1 MYKLVILIEPL
12 EDVSAFESSWPDFLH
27 HSERMPGLRREATSR
42 VDAVIYGHIPVAIMH
57 ELFFDNQAS
66 AQQAMSSL
74 HGRQAGKVLQQIT
87 QGKMALFFADHKED
101 ELENIRRY
109 QSLEGEQ
116 KPVADSADAVEQET

>member
-42 VDAVIYGHIPVAIMH
+42 VDAVIYGQIPVAFMH
-57 ELFFDNQAS
+57 ELFFDNQAA
-66 AQQAMSSL
+66 AQQALSSL
-74 HGRQAGKVLQQIT
+74 DGRQAGKVLQQIT
-87 QGKMALFFADHKED
+87 QGKMTLFFADHKED

-109 QSLEGEQ
+109 QSPAEESTPL
-116 KPVADSADAVEQET
+116 ADSE

>member
-42 VDAVIYGHIPVAIMH
+42 VDAVIFGQIPVAFMH
-57 ELFFDNQAS
+57 ELFFDNQAA
-66 AQQAMSSL
+66 AQQALSSL

-87 QGKMALFFADHKED
+87 QGKMTLFFADHKED

-109 QSLEGEQ
+109 QSPADES
-116 KPVADSADAVEQET
+116 KPLADSG

>member
-12 EDVSAFESSWPDFLH
+12 EDASAFESGWPDFLH

-42 VDAVIYGHIPVAIMH
+42 VDALIFGQIPVSFMH
-57 ELFFDNQAS
+57 ELFFDSQAA

-87 QGKMALFFADHKED
+87 QGKMTLFFADHKED
-101 ELENIRRY
+101 ELANIQRY
-109 QSLEGEQ
+109 QKPEEEGN
-116 KPVADSADAVEQET
+116 PVADSG

>member
-12 EDVSAFESSWPDFLH
+12 EDSSAFESGWPDFLH

-42 VDAVIYGHIPVAIMH
+42 VDALIYGQIPVSFMH
-57 ELFFDNQAS
+57 ELFFDNQVA

-87 QGKMALFFADHKED
+87 QGKMTLFFADHKED
-101 ELENIRRY
+101 ELTNIQRY
-109 QSLEGEQ
+109 QKPEEEGS
-116 KPVADSADAVEQET
+116 PVADSG